1 MARLILLF
9 QWVWI
14 FQNHI
19 VGLTLKSANLK
30 KDDVKKKWQ
39 KTEKNIFL
47 QTKEIEMILLNFLS
61 L

>member
-1 MARLILLF
+1 MVRLILLF
-9 QWVWI
+9 QWFWI

-30 KDDVKKKWQ
+30 KEDVKKM
-39 KTEKNIFL
+39 TEKLKKKFL

>member
-1 MARLILLF
+1 MVRLILLF
-9 QWVWI
+9 QWFWI

-19 VGLTLKSANLK
+19 VRLTLKSANLK
-30 KDDVKKKWQ
+30 KEDVKKM
-39 KTEKNIFL
+39 TEKLKKKFL